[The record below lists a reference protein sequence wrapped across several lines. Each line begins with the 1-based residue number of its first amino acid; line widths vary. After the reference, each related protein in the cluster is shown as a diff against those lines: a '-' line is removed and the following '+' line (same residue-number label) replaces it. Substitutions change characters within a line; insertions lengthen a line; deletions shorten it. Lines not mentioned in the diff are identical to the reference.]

1 MGRLASGIPQIPPK
15 CNHLARPV
23 PPTDPVLTALRGP
36 QSVVL
41 LKCGPEPRSRLLYV
55 SQLLLNDAAE
65 RGQKIKIAC
74 TLCNGMSPKEMST
87 IVALDRNEK
96 VRKLHFF
103 LVTLLCQDSSIWQVT
118 STVGFQDKLESQVAP
133 MSVLTFCSNEILL
146 RTLISNDSF
155 LTCLTHIV
163 IDGVDENDRFCDLL
177 LLVLCEAMTR
187 FKALK
192 LVLLSKSENPLAFK

>member
-15 CNHLARPV
+15 CNHNSRPL
-23 PPTDPVLTALRGP
+23 PASDPVVMALRGP
-36 QSVVL
+36 QAVVL

-96 VRKLHFF
+96 VRYFKR
-103 LVTLLCQDSSIWQVT
+103 
-118 STVGFQDKLESQVAP
+118 
-133 MSVLTFCSNEILL
+133 ILM
-146 RTLISNDSF
+146 IFSP
-155 LTCLTHIV
+155 
-163 IDGVDENDRFCDLL
+163 
-177 LLVLCEAMTR
+177 
-187 FKALK
+187 LK
-192 LVLLSKSENPLAFK
+192 C

>member
-15 CNHLARPV
+15 CNHNSRPL
-23 PPTDPVLTALRGP
+23 PASDPVVMALRGP
-36 QSVVL
+36 QAVVL

-96 VRKLHFF
+96 VNLFKWDILREFLVHWSAELMMRCSPFSACLDHSVWKSRKSSKLPHFENYDAVTSIWLFFWRKIKMSRSMIFIDCYMHVVAKWEFSMDFQTLCACHILGPGNFSQLHF
-103 LVTLLCQDSSIWQVT
+103 
-118 STVGFQDKLESQVAP
+118 
-133 MSVLTFCSNEILL
+133 
-146 RTLISNDSF
+146 
-155 LTCLTHIV
+155 
-163 IDGVDENDRFCDLL
+163 
-177 LLVLCEAMTR
+177 
-187 FKALK
+187 
-192 LVLLSKSENPLAFK
+192 

>member
-103 LVTLLCQDSSIWQVT
+103 CNFVMSRFIYLAGHQYCRISRQIGISSCTHERFDFLLQRNPFENFD
-118 STVGFQDKLESQVAP
+118 FQ
-133 MSVLTFCSNEILL
+133 
-146 RTLISNDSF
+146 R
-155 LTCLTHIV
+155 
-163 IDGVDENDRFCDLL
+163 
-177 LLVLCEAMTR
+177 
-187 FKALK
+187 
-192 LVLLSKSENPLAFK
+192 